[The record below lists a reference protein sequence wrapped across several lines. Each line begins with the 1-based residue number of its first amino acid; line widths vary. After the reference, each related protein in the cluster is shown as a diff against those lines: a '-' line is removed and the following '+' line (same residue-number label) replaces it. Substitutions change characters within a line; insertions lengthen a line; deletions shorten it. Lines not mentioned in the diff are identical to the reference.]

1 MKYLIITILL
11 CGCSA
16 QWHLKKALKKDP
28 SIITTTLDTIVITEP
43 IKYIDTF
50 TLFKIDTFTFDT
62 GGVKTVIYRYYD
74 TFRFKQF
81 IKGDTVKIVKNTVK
95 QVVKKE
101 KVKFEFY
108 FALIVVG
115 LLLGFLLKK

>member
-1 MKYLIITILL
+1 MMKYLIITVLL

-28 SIITTTLDTIVITEP
+28 SIITTTLDTIVVTEP

-50 TLFKIDTFTFDT
+50 TFDT
-62 GGVKTVIYRYYD
+62 GGVRTVIYRYYD
-74 TFRFKQF
+74 TFHFKQF
-81 IKGDTVKIVKNTVK
+81 IKADTVKIVKNTIK

-115 LLLGFLLKK
+115 LLLGFILKK

>member
-43 IKYIDTF
+43 IKFIDTF
-50 TLFKIDTFTFDT
+50 TLSKIDTFTFDT

-74 TFRFKQF
+74 TFNFEQF
-81 IKGDTVKIVKNTVK
+81 IKADTVKIVKNTVK

-115 LLLGFLLKK
+115 FLLGFLLKK

>member
-28 SIITTTLDTIVITEP
+28 SIITTTLDTIVVKNDIRVT
-43 IKYIDTF
+43 DTF
-50 TLFKIDTFTFDT
+50 TLSKIDTFTFDT
-62 GGVKTVIYRYYD
+62 GGVRTVIYRYYD
-74 TFRFKQF
+74 TFRFKQL
-81 IKGDTVKIVKNTVK
+81 IKGDTVKIVKNSIK